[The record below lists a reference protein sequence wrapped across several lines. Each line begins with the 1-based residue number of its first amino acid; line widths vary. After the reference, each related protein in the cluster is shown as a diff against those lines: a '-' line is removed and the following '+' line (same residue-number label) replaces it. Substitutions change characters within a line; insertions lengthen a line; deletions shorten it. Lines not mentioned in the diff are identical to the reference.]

1 MEQKIV
7 TSNNGYA
14 QKLLSIAS
22 LVFLVSTVAFLDGGF
37 GGVTSEFWE
46 VVEDILGWGF
56 VSACLYLLMAVA
68 IISLFLLIF
77 AISIQKVELTVTNK
91 RVYGA
96 TKFGKRVDLPLDSV
110 SSVGMSSFKGIA
122 VGTSSGRIVFK
133 GIGNRDEIYEAINK
147 LIVARQEQSKAA
159 PVKQEDPGSSLDEIK
174 KVKELLDAG
183 VITQEEFDAKKKQLL
198 GL

>member
-7 TSNNGYA
+7 TSNNDYA
-14 QKLLSIAS
+14 KKLLKVSWMVFGIA
-22 LVFLVSTVAFLDGGF
+22 VVAFLGIGLTDIWRIMEDLF
-37 GGVTSEFWE
+37 GYAFSSMIAYV
-46 VVEDILGWGF
+46 
-56 VSACLYLLMAVA
+56 LMAVA
-68 IISLFLLIF
+68 IVSLVLLIF
-77 AISIQKVELTVTNK
+77 AFSIQKVELTVTNK

-96 TKFGKRVDLPLDSV
+96 TAFGKRVDLPLDSV

-133 GIGNRDEIYEAINK
+133 GIGNRDEIYEVINK
-147 LIVARQEQSKAA
+147 LIIERQDKASA
-159 PVKQEDPGSSLDEIK
+159 EPVKQEAPANNLDEIK

-183 VITQEEFDAKKKQLL
+183 IITQEEFDAKKKQLL

>member
-7 TSNNGYA
+7 TSNNDYA
-14 QKLLSIAS
+14 KKLLKVSWMVFGIA
-22 LVFLVSTVAFLDGGF
+22 VVAFLGIGLTDIWRIMEDLF
-37 GGVTSEFWE
+37 GYAFSSMIAYV
-46 VVEDILGWGF
+46 
-56 VSACLYLLMAVA
+56 LMAVA
-68 IISLFLLIF
+68 IVSLVLLIF
-77 AISIQKVELTVTNK
+77 AFSIQKVELTVTNK

-110 SSVGMSSFKGIA
+110 SAVSMSSFKGIEI
-122 VGTSSGRIVFK
+122 GTSSGRIVFK
-133 GIGNRDEIYEAINK
+133 GIGNRDEIYEAVNK
-147 LIVARQEQSKAA
+147 LIIERQEKASAAQSK
-159 PVKQEDPGSSLDEIK
+159 QETPLGGLDELK